1 MLLDTSGFFI
11 KSLYLLPGATFRFLM
26 SSLKIVYSSVFVF
39 LLLLLS
45 MQGVWG
51 WSVDNLVITPGEG
64 PLSPNTPVTVTYKI
78 HPGSFDSKNTLDM
91 YTDLSNATWVVT
103 KTDIVEDQPTVTS
116 PLQVKSGPR
125 VVIEGWILSYSRG
138 KQIELNIQ
146 LKGTAPDIAQ
156 TQDKT
161 IIRVQERTPDAK
173 PLTDTGISKK
183 YQIFV
188 PTLIPETL
196 EPVLTQAPTQI
207 VTDPN
212 IPEPSATPTKKQTYS
227 PGPAPVLVCGMLAV
241 LVMCMAAKRK
251 K

>member
-1 MLLDTSGFFI
+1 
-11 KSLYLLPGATFRFLM
+11 M
-26 SSLKIVYSSVFVF
+26 SSFKILYRLVFVLVV
-39 LLLLLS
+39 LLAS
-45 MQGVWG
+45 IQGVWG
-51 WSVDNLVITPGEG
+51 WSVDGLVITPSEG
-64 PLSPNTPVTVTYKI
+64 PLSPKTPVTVTYKI

-116 PLQVKSGPR
+116 PLVTKSGSR
-125 VVIEGWILSYSRG
+125 VVIDGWIISYSRG

-161 IIRVQERTPDAK
+161 IIRVQERTSDAK
-173 PLTDTGISKK
+173 PLTDTGISKN

-188 PTLIPETL
+188 PTPTPETP
-196 EPVLTQAPTQI
+196 EPTLTQAPTVI
-207 VTDPN
+207 VREQNT
-212 IPEPSATPTKKQTYS
+212 PETIATPTKKQTYS

-241 LVMCMAAKRK
+241 LVMFMAITRK

>member
-1 MLLDTSGFFI
+1 
-11 KSLYLLPGATFRFLM
+11 M
-26 SSLKIVYSSVFVF
+26 SSLKIIYRLVFVLVVAF
-39 LLLLLS
+39 IL

-64 PLSPNTPVTVTYKI
+64 PLSPHTPVTVTYKA
-78 HPGSFDSKNTLDM
+78 HFASFNSQNTLDM

-103 KTDIVEDQPTVTS
+103 KTDIVEDVPAVTS
-116 PLQVKSGPR
+116 PLLAKSGSR
-125 VVIEGWILSYSRG
+125 VRIDGWTLSYSRG
-138 KQIELNIQ
+138 RQIEINVQ
-146 LKGTAPDIAQ
+146 LKGTAPDVAQ

-161 IIRVQERTPDAK
+161 IIRVQEWTPDAK
-173 PLTDTGISKK
+173 PLTDTGINKK

-188 PTLIPETL
+188 PTPIPETP

-207 VTDPN
+207 ITDQTT
-212 IPEPSATPTKKQTYS
+212 PEPSATPTKKQTYS

-241 LVMCMAAKRK
+241 LVMFMAVTRK

>member
-1 MLLDTSGFFI
+1 
-11 KSLYLLPGATFRFLM
+11 M
-26 SSLKIVYSSVFVF
+26 SSFKFLFRLVFVCAVV
-39 LLLLLS
+39 LTL

-51 WSVDNLVITPGEG
+51 WSVDNLVIIPGEG
-64 PLSPNTPVTVTYKI
+64 PVSPHTSMTVTYTV
-78 HPGSFDSKNTLDM
+78 HFASFNSQNTLDM

-103 KTDIVEDQPTVTS
+103 KTDIVEDHPSVTS
-116 PLQVKSGPR
+116 PLLEKSGSR
-125 VVIEGWILSYSRG
+125 VRIDGWLLSYSRG
-138 KQIELNIQ
+138 KQIELNVK

-161 IIRVQERTPDAK
+161 IIRVQEWNSAAQ

-188 PTLIPETL
+188 PTPTPET
-196 EPVLTQAPTQI
+196 PPPTLTQAPTEI
-207 VTDPN
+207 VQYQNT
-212 IPEPSATPTKKQTYS
+212 PEPSATPTKKQTYS

-241 LVMCMAAKRK
+241 LVMFMAARRK

>member
-1 MLLDTSGFFI
+1 
-11 KSLYLLPGATFRFLM
+11 
-26 SSLKIVYSSVFVF
+26 
-39 LLLLLS
+39 

-51 WSVDNLVITPGEG
+51 WSVENLVIIPSEG
-64 PLSPNTPVTVTYKI
+64 PVSPHTPMTVTYTV
-78 HPGSFDSKNTLDM
+78 HFASFNSQNTLDM

-103 KTDIVEDQPTVTS
+103 KTDIVEDHPSVTS
-116 PLQVKSGPR
+116 PLLEKSGSR
-125 VVIEGWILSYSRG
+125 VRIDGWLLSYSRG
-138 KQIELNIQ
+138 KQIELNVQ

-161 IIRVQERTPDAK
+161 IIRVQEWDSATQ

-188 PTLIPETL
+188 PTPTPET
-196 EPVLTQAPTQI
+196 PPPTLTQAPTEI
-207 VTDPN
+207 VQYQNT
-212 IPEPSATPTKKQTYS
+212 PEPSATPTKKQTYS

-241 LVMCMAAKRK
+241 LVMFMAARRK